1 MIRPKLSYIIP
12 VYNVESYLSQCLDS
26 IFLQAVPA
34 NQYEV
39 ICIDDTS
46 TDASSKVI
54 LDYKKKYSN
63 LIYIQNA
70 VNLKAGGTRNVGLS
84 VAKGEYVWFV
94 DADDVIIDGSL
105 SKILQ
110 LIQQHQLDVLCFNYQ
125 LYYTNYTCW
134 RN

>member
-12 VYNVESYLSQCLDS
+12 VYNVESYLPQCLDS
-26 IFLQAVPA
+26 IFSQAVPA

-63 LIYIQNA
+63 LIYIQM
-70 VNLKAGGTRNVGLS
+70 
-84 VAKGEYVWFV
+84 
-94 DADDVIIDGSL
+94 
-105 SKILQ
+105 Q
-110 LIQQHQLDVLCFNYQ
+110 L
-125 LYYTNYTCW
+125 T
-134 RN
+134 